1 MTAERA
7 HGALRAFISR
17 EYAAG
22 SRLVLVITG
31 KGGRR
36 ADELEGPRGYGPGR
50 GVLKTLTPIWLDEP
64 PLSQMIVGVFQAHQ
78 KHGGGGALYVYLR
91 KSGRRR

>member
-1 MTAERA
+1 MTADRA
-7 HGALRAFISR
+7 HAALRAFIAR
-17 EYAAG
+17 EYASG

-36 ADELEGPRGYGPGR
+36 PDALDGPRNYGPR
-50 GVLKTLTPIWLDEP
+50 QGVLKTLTPIWLDEP
-64 PLSQMIVGVFQAHQ
+64 PLSQMIVGVFRAHQ
-78 KHGGGGALYVYLR
+78 RHGGGGALYVYLR